1 MTIAPVLTP
10 GSTLDG
16 RYEIGGL
23 LASGGMGHVYR
34 ARRVLLDD
42 EVAIKIISASGE
54 DAADLRERFMRESR
68 ACAQLRHPNIVS
80 ILDFAIGPDGQP
92 YLVMEYLNGPSL
104 RDEIAAQGTLE
115 IGRIQQI
122 VAPICGALQLAHDR
136 QIVHRD
142 LKPANIVSH
151 KFESGEVV
159 HKVIDF
165 GLANVK
171 AGADSHLTRQDQFMG
186 TILYASP
193 EQLQGQDVDGR
204 TDVYSLG
211 VVVFEMLT
219 GRPPFQA
226 GTPLGVITKHLCD
239 PPPPPSQIL
248 PRLPAWLDE
257 AIGKALAKDP
267 AERWQTMS
275 EFGAALMA
283 GSPGPLS
290 GIRPAPQSEFL
301 AKYEIGPVI
310 AAGRLGSEVHSGTHR
325 ALGLPVAVRLLR
337 RNGRRDWEAVRSR
350 FLKEARS
357 LQVPHPSILQVR
369 DFGEENDTLYIVTD
383 LIEGRSL
390 VETLDAEAPFDWP
403 RAWPLID
410 QLIDATV
417 ALHKR
422 STLVC
427 GVNPGIIRMTTD
439 EDGERLM
446 VSTGGISQVQELL
459 ASLSDEALRGGE
471 LSDGELPYVA
481 PEVLAGGAPTVTSDI
496 FSIGALAYEMV
507 TGIQPFAA
515 RTLPELLGIMMG
527 GRARDP
533 RELAQNIPASAG
545 ACLLQCLERD
555 PAARFSSAAALR
567 AAWRA
572 SRG

>member
-1 MTIAPVLTP
+1 MAAVLTP

-16 RYEIGGL
+16 RYEIGAL

-42 EVAIKIISASGE
+42 EVAIKVINAGGE

-104 RDEIAAQGTLE
+104 RDEIAAQGTIE
-115 IGRIQQI
+115 VGRIQEI
-122 VAPICGALQLAHDR
+122 VAPLCAALQLAHDR

-151 KFESGEVV
+151 RFESGEVV

-171 AGADSHLTRQDQFMG
+171 AAADSRLTRQDQFMG

-193 EQLQGQDVDGR
+193 EQLQGQDLDGR

-248 PRLPAWLDE
+248 PRLPGWLDH
-257 AIGKALAKDP
+257 AVGKALAKDP
-267 AERWQTMS
+267 AERWQSMA
-275 EFGAALMA
+275 EFGRALAAG
-283 GSPGPLS
+283 GSGPAS
-290 GIRPAPQSEFL
+290 VVRAPAASEFL
-301 AKYEIGPVI
+301 AKYEIGAVI
-310 AAGRLGSEVHSGTHR
+310 GKGRLGSEVHAGTHR
-325 ALGLPVAVRLLR
+325 ALGLPVAIRLLR
-337 RNGRRDWEAVRSR
+337 RNGRRDWDAVRTR
-350 FLKEARS
+350 FIKEARS
-357 LQVPHPSILQVR
+357 MQVAHPSIIQVR
-369 DFGEENDTLYIVTD
+369 DFGEEDDTLYIVTE
-383 LIEGRSL
+383 LIEGQSL
-390 VETLDAEAPFDWP
+390 VEMLDAEAPLEWS
-403 RAWPLID
+403 RAWRLVD
-410 QLIDATV
+410 QVIDATV

-422 STLVC
+422 GTFIC
-427 GVNPGIIRMTTD
+427 GVNPSIIRMSTD

-471 LSDGELPYVA
+471 LHDGELPYVA
-481 PEVLAGGAPTVTSDI
+481 PEVLAGRPADVTSDI

-507 TGIQPFAA
+507 TGVQPFAG
-515 RTLPELLGIMMG
+515 RTLPELLGAMMAG
-527 GRARDP
+527 QARNP
-533 RELAQNIPASAG
+533 MEIAAG
-545 ACLLQCLERD
+545 VPVAGAACLLQCLERE
-555 PAARFSSAAALR
+555 PAARFASAVALR

-572 SRG
+572 SRA